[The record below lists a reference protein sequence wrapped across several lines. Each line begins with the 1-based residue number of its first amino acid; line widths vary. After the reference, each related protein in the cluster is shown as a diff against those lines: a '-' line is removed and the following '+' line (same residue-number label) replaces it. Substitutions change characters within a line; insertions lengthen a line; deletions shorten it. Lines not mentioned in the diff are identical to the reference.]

1 MNKNNVKH
9 LLGTISSILPA
20 AAWERLEYVGAYF
33 AGKGSG
39 SNSVKEEVAA
49 AFKFIKG
56 DDLVIFDIGANVGD
70 WTEEVLRVAGGRIK
84 KIYQFEPSLHNV
96 DILKKRFEGDTR
108 VQPLPYAASD
118 HNGSA
123 ELFSDVPGSTIA
135 SLYKRKLDHFNVALK
150 DVAHI
155 ETITVD
161 EVIKKYGI
169 DKVDFMKMDIEGHE
183 LAALHGAEQSLRNG
197 AIRTLS
203 FEFGGANID
212 SRTYFQDFLYLLSP
226 LGCVFF
232 RILPTG
238 SVVPVKKYKEI
249 LEDFR
254 TTNYIVARA

>member
-1 MNKNNVKH
+1 
-9 LLGTISSILPA
+9 
-20 AAWERLEYVGAYF
+20 LEYVGAYF

-70 WTEEVLRVAGGRIK
+70 WTEEALRVAGGRIK
-84 KIYQFEPSLHNV
+84 KIYQFEPSAYNV
-96 DILKKRFEGDTR
+96 EILRKRFNGDVR
-108 VQPLPYAASD
+108 VQVLPYAASD
-118 HNGSA
+118 HSGSA
-123 ELFSDVPGSTIA
+123 ELFSDAPGSTIA
-135 SLYKRKLDHFNVALK
+135 SLYRRRLDHFNMDLK
-150 DVAHI
+150 DVIHI

-161 EVIKKYGI
+161 ETIKKHDI

-183 LAALHGAEQSLRNG
+183 LAALRGAARSLQDG
-197 AIRTLS
+197 TIRALS

-212 SRTYFQDFLYLLSP
+212 SRTYFQDFWYLLSP
-226 LGCVFF
+226 LGYTFL

-249 LEDFR
+249 LENFR
-254 TTNYIVARA
+254 TTNYIAVRV